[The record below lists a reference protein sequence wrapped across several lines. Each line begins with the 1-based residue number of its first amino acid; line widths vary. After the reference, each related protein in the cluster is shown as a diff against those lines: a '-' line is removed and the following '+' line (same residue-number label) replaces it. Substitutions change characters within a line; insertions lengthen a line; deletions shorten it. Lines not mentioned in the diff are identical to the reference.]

1 MSLRFGLGTVF
12 ALAGGFLVA
21 ASLAFSANT
30 VGWLAFGVSAGV
42 AVLAAGALAKHGITR
57 ESYGYGAAFA
67 VGLWSLIAALV
78 FTGNTL
84 TWLVFADALALL
96 AVALTDLGLH
106 EISTERVVHTLEVRD
121 SGQVVQAA

>member
-30 VGWLAFGVSAGV
+30 AGWLAFGVSAGV
-42 AVLAAGALAKHGITR
+42 AVLAAAALAKYGTSR
-57 ESYGYGAAFA
+57 ASYGYAAAFA
-67 VGLWSLIAALV
+67 VGLWSLIAALI
-78 FTGNTL
+78 FTGSTL

-96 AVALTDLGLH
+96 AVALTDLALH
-106 EISTERVVHTLEVRD
+106 EISTERVVHTLEVHD
-121 SGQVVQAA
+121 SGHVVQAA